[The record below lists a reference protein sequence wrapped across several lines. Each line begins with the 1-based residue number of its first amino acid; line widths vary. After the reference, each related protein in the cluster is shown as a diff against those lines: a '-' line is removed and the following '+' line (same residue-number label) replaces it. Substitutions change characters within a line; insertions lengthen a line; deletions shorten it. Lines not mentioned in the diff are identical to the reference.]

1 MSLGRAEPY
10 PDGGHR
16 DAALGVCAFA
26 EIWTMSRISLL
37 EEFPAEADDFVD
49 RVRSQR
55 RGTLLKIYKVL
66 LHSPALAETWFGHMN
81 AVRWGSTLP
90 GRLRELIIIRIA
102 TIHAAAYVIR
112 QHIPVLAEADGVSI
126 AECEALKDWRNS
138 GSFIEAERAA
148 LAYCDSVTTEVNFA
162 DDVFEALRPHYS
174 EREIVE
180 LTVLIA
186 AYNMHVRVI
195 QALEIEPESR

>member
-1 MSLGRAEPY
+1 
-10 PDGGHR
+10 
-16 DAALGVCAFA
+16 
-26 EIWTMSRISLL
+26 MSRISLL

-102 TIHAAAYVIR
+102 TIHAVAYVIR
-112 QHIPVLAEADGVSI
+112 QHVPVLAEADGVSI

-148 LAYCDSVTTEVNFA
+148 LAYCDSVTTEVNVA

-174 EREIVE
+174 ERELVE